1 MSNRERWT
9 VYPLLFLT
17 LGIVLKDKL
26 TKILNADVVYCK
38 TLVVTD
44 RDQQERVVVS
54 SNPAG
59 GIVKADSSDHRI
71 NVLLGHVGI
80 QHGVMYSDARGHL
93 LQPAILTRPPA
104 ALPPEPNPDSPSD
117 APPENPENRPPGVE
131 NQDLSPTPGEEQP
144 K

>member
-71 NVLLGHVGI
+71 NVLLGHVGM
-80 QHGVMYSDARGHL
+80 QHGVMYSDARGNL
-93 LQPAILTRPPA
+93 IPPGYLIRSPVAQPPGQNPA
-104 ALPPEPNPDSPSD
+104 APS
-117 APPENPENRPPGVE
+117 ESRE
-131 NQDLSPTPGEEQP
+131 
-144 K
+144 